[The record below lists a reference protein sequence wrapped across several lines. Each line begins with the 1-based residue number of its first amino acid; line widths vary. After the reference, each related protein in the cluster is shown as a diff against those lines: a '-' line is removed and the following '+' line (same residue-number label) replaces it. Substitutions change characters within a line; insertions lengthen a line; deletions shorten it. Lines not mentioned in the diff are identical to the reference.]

1 MTVTVIIHLVLSYT
15 KLSQDIKIIDKCC
28 LAVIFF
34 YRMEVEEEQTKDEKN
49 PALFGLSDSKKCICQ
64 IPGQVPC
71 SGAVILPPQI
81 RGRHRYTKES

>member
-1 MTVTVIIHLVLSYT
+1 
-15 KLSQDIKIIDKCC
+15 
-28 LAVIFF
+28 
-34 YRMEVEEEQTKDEKN
+34 MEVEEEQTKDEKN